1 MVPLFVTCACDA
13 KDGPR
18 FYCADSDAR
27 IHVYQCI
34 WEAAND
40 GKILR
45 CEIEVG
51 NSDDPS
57 AVAIKKGATTV
68 GHVPRKISTSCGILL
83 RRGGTILLGGGLLTR
98 LRIHRKA
105 QNSSK
110 ENFGE

>member
-1 MVPLFVTCACDA
+1 MRGF
-13 KDGPR
+13 
-18 FYCADSDAR
+18 
-27 IHVYQCI
+27 HVYQCI
-34 WEAAND
+34 WDAAND
-40 GKILR
+40 GEILR
-45 CEIEVG
+45 CEREVG

-68 GHVPRKISTSCGILL
+68 GHVPRKISTICCIFL

-110 ENFGE
+110 ENFGK